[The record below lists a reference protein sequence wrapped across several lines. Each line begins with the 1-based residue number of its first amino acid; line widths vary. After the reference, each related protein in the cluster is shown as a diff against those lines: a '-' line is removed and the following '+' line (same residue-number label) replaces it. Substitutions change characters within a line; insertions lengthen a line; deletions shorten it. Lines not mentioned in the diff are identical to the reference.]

1 MECDFKCEYYK
12 KGECQQGGGECVQ
25 EDCPNWMNCD
35 SCQRAED
42 CEV

>member
-12 KGECQQGGGECVQ
+12 KGECQQGGGDCIK
-25 EDCPNWMNCD
+25 EDCPGWMNCD
-35 SCQRAED
+35 SCRRAED